1 MLKCDK
7 LDHTIGNNLDHHRT
21 IPFIQPPRY
30 PSFGE
35 QHAMQ
40 QTLPNVCNGDCEL
53 VIKPLPDIKEHLFGH
68 SIQQHL
74 QPGRST
80 ARRSLGLRWAL
91 QLLLPAASLEVGS
104 PQPVLPREIWLPNYK
119 PRALA
124 MARAGSDRA
133 PTACQEGQSLSFNLY
148 TRVMWL
154 YVITL

>member
-1 MLKCDK
+1 MLKRDK
-7 LDHTIGNNLDHHRT
+7 LDHTIGNDLDHHCT
-21 IPFIQPPRY
+21 IPFIQSPRY

-53 VIKPLPDIKEHLFGH
+53 VIKPLPDIKEHLFWH

-91 QLLLPAASLEVGS
+91 QLLLPAASLEVG
-104 PQPVLPREIWLPNYK
+104 V
-119 PRALA
+119 A
-124 MARAGSDRA
+124 
-133 PTACQEGQSLSFNLY
+133 TASAASGDLVAKLQAKGPSHGQSGQ
-148 TRVMWL
+148 
-154 YVITL
+154 